1 MDLQGN
7 HPDVQYSN
15 IPDWNIPIVRV
26 DILESRQK
34 TFLHF
39 PSLNNT
45 CVFPFPRACPITITV
60 TPCPSFEI
68 CTHATCNNSY
78 LPPLLPKQ
86 FHHYP
91 VSPVKKPLL
100 LLKYTFPGTDSPSL
114 SQSGLWLRLANNR
127 YKWRRKSCVNFSY
140 PDLQFRLFKKNIAT
154 FISNSK
160 LSNFAATIFPD
171 FAPFLIVC
179 STFAF
184 FASRLLVA
192 ADFSSN
198 PPQLPILTFHR

>member
-1 MDLQGN
+1 MHLQGN

-68 CTHATCNNSY
+68 CTMPPVTRVTSPPCFPNNFTITLS
-78 LPPLLPKQ
+78 
-86 FHHYP
+86 
-91 VSPVKKPLL
+91 L
-100 LLKYTFPGTDSPSL
+100 LLKNLSCCSNTLFQGLTARVCLKVAFDSGWQITDIN
-114 SQSGLWLRLANNR
+114 GDER
-127 YKWRRKSCVNFSY
+127 
-140 PDLQFRLFKKNIAT
+140 
-154 FISNSK
+154 
-160 LSNFAATIFPD
+160 AA
-171 FAPFLIVC
+171 
-179 STFAF
+179 
-184 FASRLLVA
+184 
-192 ADFSSN
+192 
-198 PPQLPILTFHR
+198 

>member
-1 MDLQGN
+1 MHLQGN

-78 LPPLLPKQ
+78 LPPCFPNNFTITL
-86 FHHYP
+86 
-91 VSPVKKPLL
+91 SL
-100 LLKYTFPGTDSPSL
+100 LLKNLSCCSNTPFQGLTARVCLKVAFDSGWQITDIN
-114 SQSGLWLRLANNR
+114 GDER
-127 YKWRRKSCVNFSY
+127 
-140 PDLQFRLFKKNIAT
+140 
-154 FISNSK
+154 
-160 LSNFAATIFPD
+160 AA
-171 FAPFLIVC
+171 
-179 STFAF
+179 
-184 FASRLLVA
+184 
-192 ADFSSN
+192 
-198 PPQLPILTFHR
+198 